1 VGQRHLPR
9 RTICQP
15 PNADSRFL
23 IYPVISGSE
32 LSAKVLRVD
41 VETGRRTLW
50 KEIIP
55 SDPSGATIGQI
66 LLTPDG
72 RSYAYGLRR
81 DLSKLYL
88 AEGLQ

>member
-1 VGQRHLPR
+1 
-9 RTICQP
+9 
-15 PNADSRFL
+15 
-23 IYPVISGSE
+23 
-32 LSAKVLRVD
+32 VD
-41 VETGRRTLW
+41 VETGRRTLS